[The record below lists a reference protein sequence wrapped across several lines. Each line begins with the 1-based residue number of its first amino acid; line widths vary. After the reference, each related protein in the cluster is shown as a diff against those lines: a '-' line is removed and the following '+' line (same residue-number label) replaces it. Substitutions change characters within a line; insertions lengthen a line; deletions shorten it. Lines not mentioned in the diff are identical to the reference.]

1 MTRLARAII
10 DISALRHNF
19 QQVRKSAPGC
29 RILAVVKADAYG
41 HGAARVARAL
51 DETDG
56 FAVARM
62 EEGAALRAIGIRKPV
77 LLLSG
82 VSGDEELALAAKLD
96 LDLVV
101 HHESQIAALER
112 ANLGEPLRVWLKVD
126 TGMHRLGFAPDRV
139 ANLWQRLRICPSVAT
154 TVRLM
159 SHLACADERDG
170 AAGTREQIACFR
182 SLEKASEAETSLANS
197 AGVLG
202 WPESHG
208 DWVRPGI
215 MLYGISP
222 FIGGRG
228 ESHGLRPVMTLTSR
242 LIAVNKLK
250 QGDAIGYGG
259 TWICPEDMPVGVVA
273 IGYGDGYPR
282 QAPAGT
288 PVLVND
294 TRVAL
299 VGRVSMD
306 LVTVDLRAQPAAR
319 PGQPVILWGRGLPA
333 EEIAEHVGSIAYELV
348 TRIAPRVVRESIR
361 DEYAQQSAPAPS
373 AGESR

>member
-19 QQVRKSAPGC
+19 RQVRKNAPGR

-62 EEGAALRAIGIRKPV
+62 EEGEALRAIGISKPV

-82 VSGDEELALAAKLD
+82 VSGAEELALATELD

-101 HHESQIAALER
+101 HHESQMAALER
-112 ANLGEPLRVWLKVD
+112 ASLGEPLRVWLKVD
-126 TGMHRLGFAPDRV
+126 TGMHRLGFAPGEV
-139 ANLWQRLRICPSVAT
+139 SSLWQRLQTCPSVAP

-159 SHLACADERDG
+159 SHLARADERDDG
-170 AAGTREQIACFR
+170 STREQIACFR

-202 WPESHG
+202 WPGSHG

-250 QGDAIGYGG
+250 KGDAIGYGG

-282 QAPAGT
+282 HAPAGT

-319 PGQPVILWGRGLPA
+319 PGQRVTLWGRGLPA

-348 TRIAPRVVRESIR
+348 TRIAPRVARESVD
-361 DEYAQQSAPAPS
+361 DEHAQQPASAPSP
-373 AGESR
+373 GESR

>member
-19 QQVRKSAPGC
+19 RQVRKSAPGC

-41 HGAARVARAL
+41 HGAEGVARAL
-51 DETDG
+51 DEADG

-62 EEGAALRAIGIRKPV
+62 EEAGALRAIGIAKPV

-82 VSGDEELALAAKLD
+82 AAGAEELALAAKLE

-112 ANLGEPLRVWLKVD
+112 AGLGKPLRVWLKVD

-139 ANLWQRLRICPSVAT
+139 AGLWQRLRTCPSVAT

-159 SHLACADERDG
+159 SHLARADERGD
-170 AAGTREQIACFR
+170 AATREQIACFQ
-182 SLEKASEAETSLANS
+182 SLAKASEAETSLANS

-202 WPESHG
+202 WPQSHG

-222 FIGGRG
+222 FMGGRG

-242 LIAVNKLK
+242 LIAVNMLK

-273 IGYGDGYPR
+273 MGYGDGYPR
-282 QAPAGT
+282 HAPAGT

-294 TRVAL
+294 TRVPL

-306 LVTVDLRAQPAAR
+306 LVTVDLRTRPAAR
-319 PGQPVILWGRGLPA
+319 PGDPVILWGRGLPA

-348 TRIAPRVVRESIR
+348 TRIAPRIAREEL
-361 DEYAQQSAPAPS
+361 DDT
-373 AGESR
+373 

>member
-1 MTRLARAII
+1 MTRPTRALI

-19 QQVRKSAPGC
+19 QQVRESAPGR
-29 RILAVVKADAYG
+29 RILAVIKADAYG

-56 FAVARM
+56 FAVART
-62 EEGAALRAIGIRKPV
+62 EEGEALRAIGVTKPV

-82 VSGDEELALAAKLD
+82 VSGRDELALAAKLG

-101 HHESQIAALER
+101 HHESQVVKLER
-112 ANLGEPLRVWLKVD
+112 ASLGKPVAVWLKVD
-126 TGMHRLGFAPDRV
+126 TGMHRLGFAPEQL
-139 ANLWQRLRICPSVAT
+139 ASIWQRLRICPSVAT
-154 TVRLM
+154 TIRLM
-159 SHLACADERDG
+159 SHLARADERDN
-170 AAGTREQIACFR
+170 ASTREQIARFR
-182 SLEKASEAETSLANS
+182 SLEIAGEAETSLANS

-222 FIGGRG
+222 FVGARG

-250 QGDAIGYGG
+250 RGDAIGYGG
-259 TWICPEDMPVGVVA
+259 TWICPEDMLVGVVA
-273 IGYGDGYPR
+273 VGYGDGYPR
-282 QAPAGT
+282 HAPAGT

-294 TRVAL
+294 SRVAL

-306 LVTVDLRAQPAAR
+306 LVTVDLRTQPAAR
-319 PGQPVILWGRGLPA
+319 PGDPVILWGRGLPA
-333 EEIAEHVGSIAYELV
+333 EEVAEHVGSIAYELV
-348 TRIAPRVVRESIR
+348 TRIAPRIARESID
-361 DEYAQQSAPAPS
+361 DEHAQEPASAPSP
-373 AGESR
+373 GESR

>member
-1 MTRLARAII
+1 MTRPARALI

-19 QQVRKSAPGC
+19 QQVRIRAPGR
-29 RILAVVKADAYG
+29 RILAVIKADAYG

-62 EEGAALRAIGIRKPV
+62 EEGEALRAIGITKPV

-82 VSGDEELALAAKLD
+82 VPGDEELALAAKLD

-101 HHESQIAALER
+101 HHESQVAALER
-112 ANLGEPLRVWLKVD
+112 ASLRQPLRVWLKVD
-126 TGMHRLGFAPDRV
+126 TGMHRLGFAPEQV
-139 ANLWQRLRICPSVAT
+139 ASLWQRLRICPSVAST
-154 TVRLM
+154 IRLM
-159 SHLACADERDG
+159 SHLARADEWD
-170 AAGTREQIACFR
+170 AESTREQIACFR
-182 SLEKASEAETSLANS
+182 SLEKAGEAQTSLANS

-202 WPESHG
+202 WPGSHG

-242 LIAVNKLK
+242 LIAVNKRRK
-250 QGDAIGYGG
+250 GDAIGYGG

-273 IGYGDGYPR
+273 MGYGDGYPR
-282 QAPAGT
+282 HAPAGT

-319 PGQPVILWGRGLPA
+319 PGDPVILWGRGLPA
-333 EEIAEHVGSIAYELV
+333 EEVAEHVGSIAYELV
-348 TRIAPRVVRESIR
+348 TRIAPRIARESIDDDR
-361 DEYAQQSAPAPS
+361 AQQPATGPS
-373 AGESR
+373 PGESR

>member
-1 MTRLARAII
+1 MTRPARALI

-19 QQVRKSAPGC
+19 HQVRKSAPGR

-51 DETDG
+51 GETDG
-56 FAVARM
+56 FAVARI
-62 EEGAALRAIGIRKPV
+62 EEGEALRAIGITKPV

-82 VSGDEELALAAKLD
+82 VSGREELALAAKLD

-101 HHESQIAALER
+101 HHESQIANLER
-112 ANLGEPLRVWLKVD
+112 VSLPKPVAVWLKVD
-126 TGMHRLGFAPDRV
+126 TGMHRLGFAPEQV
-139 ANLWQRLRICPSVAT
+139 ASTLQRLQICPSVAAT
-154 TVRLM
+154 IRLM
-159 SHLACADERDG
+159 SHLARADERDHG
-170 AAGTREQIACFR
+170 STREQIACFR
-182 SLEKASEAETSLANS
+182 SLEKAGQAQTSLANS

-222 FIGGRG
+222 FVGARG
-228 ESHGLRPVMTLTSR
+228 ESHGLRPVMTFTSR
-242 LIAVNKLK
+242 LIAVNKLQK
-250 QGDAIGYGG
+250 GSAVGYGG

-273 IGYGDGYPR
+273 VGYGDGYPR
-282 QAPAGT
+282 HAPAGT

-319 PGQPVILWGRGLPA
+319 PGDPVILWGRGLPA
-333 EEIAEHVGSIAYELV
+333 EEVAEHVGSIAYELV
-348 TRIAPRVVRESIR
+348 TRIAPRVARESID
-361 DEYAQQSAPAPS
+361 DEHVQQPSPAPS
-373 AGESR
+373 PGESR